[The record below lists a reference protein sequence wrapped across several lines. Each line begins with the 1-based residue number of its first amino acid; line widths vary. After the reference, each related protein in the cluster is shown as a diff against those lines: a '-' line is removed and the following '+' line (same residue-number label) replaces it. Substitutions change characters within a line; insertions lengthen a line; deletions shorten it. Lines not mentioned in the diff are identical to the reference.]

1 MPPGRCVVPMLP
13 LDQKKAIRAAN
24 DIVDVVS
31 SYIPVSVAGKDHKA
45 ICPFHNDTRPSL
57 QISRQY
63 QNFRC
68 WSCDAKGDVFDFVM
82 KQEKVEFG
90 EALRMLAERAGIPL
104 GGPASPE
111 DEARTRLLRAMAWAE
126 GHYARCLLD
135 DPLAEAAREY
145 LGERQLA
152 GSTVRQFGLGFA
164 PKENNWLLQLAHR
177 DGLPLDVL
185 VEVGLIGTSDE
196 GRTRHYDRFRDRI
209 MFPIRDVRGRT
220 VGFGGRILP
229 SSPLAAR
236 GPKYYNS
243 AETPLF
249 KKSELIYGLDLA
261 RHPASAAGVLAV
273 VEGYT
278 DAMMAHQCG
287 VQNVVGT
294 MGTALT
300 AQHVA
305 QLRRYAPK
313 VVLVYDADA
322 GGEGGVDRALE
333 LFVSQDI
340 ELAVAALPDGL
351 DPCDLLVQPDGVAK
365 FQQCLSSAQ
374 DALDFKL
381 NRMLEKEAG
390 GGIDGTR
397 RIADAVLGTM
407 ALAPPVPS
415 RAGQVR
421 QELIVTRIAQRLG
434 LRQETVWA
442 RLAELKN
449 ERATRPEY
457 PSPNRSRAAKP
468 AATGDSEAPKVGTR
482 QAAAERQLLQV
493 LLADPGLVEYAKANV
508 PVESI
513 AHSGLRR
520 LLAEMYDLQTKGIPP
535 DLDALRVPMNDRKD
549 LLDAADRLLEV
560 GRHMTDRFDWLK
572 RVVATFGELKN
583 DEAKRDVKQ
592 ALASGTDD
600 DAAVELLRQLQA
612 RP

>member
-1 MPPGRCVVPMLP
+1 
-13 LDQKKAIRAAN
+13 
-24 DIVDVVS
+24 
-31 SYIPVSVAGKDHKA
+31 
-45 ICPFHNDTRPSL
+45 
-57 QISRQY
+57 
-63 QNFRC
+63 
-68 WSCDAKGDVFDFVM
+68 
-82 KQEKVEFG
+82 
-90 EALRMLAERAGIPL
+90 
-104 GGPASPE
+104 
-111 DEARTRLLRAMAWAE
+111 
-126 GHYARCLLD
+126 
-135 DPLAEAAREY
+135 
-145 LGERQLA
+145 
-152 GSTVRQFGLGFA
+152 
-164 PKENNWLLQLAHR
+164 
-177 DGLPLDVL
+177 
-185 VEVGLIGTSDE
+185 
-196 GRTRHYDRFRDRI
+196 
-209 MFPIRDVRGRT
+209 
-220 VGFGGRILP
+220 
-229 SSPLAAR
+229 
-236 GPKYYNS
+236 
-243 AETPLF
+243 
-249 KKSELIYGLDLA
+249 
-261 RHPASAAGVLAV
+261 
-273 VEGYT
+273 
-278 DAMMAHQCG
+278 
-287 VQNVVGT
+287 
-294 MGTALT
+294 
-300 AQHVA
+300 VA